1 MAKKPPVTSANS
13 RQERIKNRGK
23 APKSTPKG
31 RQTTAMQRPF
41 KPGTKTSNTTGQR
54 ALPPGKKGG
63 PLTKVTKALP
73 PGKKGGP
80 IVGTKGGALANQAKP
95 SGNFRAPSLPKGTV
109 KVAGKTLSTLGK
121 VGRGL
126 GVAGATLGAADT
138 INSIVNPRSEGN
150 QQLAKAMAAV
160 NKRFSSNYGPRFKKS
175 GSQPAAKPA
184 AKSQMGPMPALKGGF
199 VNGKLQMTQVAKP
212 KKPAAKPA
220 APKASSAP
228 ARSSAPSR
236 SSAPARTPTS
246 RPAAKPAAKP
256 KAPASMATES
266 SMSASDIMK
275 GYGMRVNQT
284 FLAESPSTSKKRQSL
299 KDQTAEIKKMIEES
313 KKRQGKG

>member
-1 MAKKPPVTSANS
+1 
-13 RQERIKNRGK
+13 
-23 APKSTPKG
+23 
-31 RQTTAMQRPF
+31 
-41 KPGTKTSNTTGQR
+41 
-54 ALPPGKKGG
+54 
-63 PLTKVTKALP
+63 VTKALP

-80 IVGTKGGALANQAKP
+80 IVGTKGGALAKQAKP

-109 KVAGKTLSTLGK
+109 KVAGKALSTLGK

-126 GVAGATLGAADT
+126 GVAGAALGAADT
-138 INSIVNPRSEGN
+138 VNSIVNPRSEGN

-175 GSQPAAKPA
+175 GSQPAAKPV

-212 KKPAAKPA
+212 KAKPAAKPV
-220 APKASSAP
+220 APKAATTP

-236 SSAPARTPTS
+236 SSAPARTAS
-246 RPAAKPAAKP
+246 RPAAKPKTS
-256 KAPASMATES
+256 ASES

-284 FLAESPSTSKKRQSL
+284 FGAESPSAPKKRQSL
-299 KDQTAEIKKMIEES
+299 REQTAEIKQMIEES

>member
-1 MAKKPPVTSANS
+1 MAKKPPVTNA
-13 RQERIKNRGK
+13 RRRAERASGSKK
-23 APKSTPKG
+23 VAASTPQK
-31 RQTTAMQRPF
+31 RPTTTMQRPF
-41 KPGTKTSNTTGQR
+41 QPGTRTSNTTGQR
-54 ALPPGKKGG
+54 
-63 PLTKVTKALP
+63 ALP

-80 IVGTKGGALANQAKP
+80 IVGTKGGALAKQAKP

-109 KVAGKTLSTLGK
+109 KVAGKALSTLGK

-126 GVAGATLGAADT
+126 GVAGAALGAADT
-138 INSIVNPRSEGN
+138 VNSIVNPRSEGN
-150 QQLAKAMAAV
+150 QQLAKAMTAV

-175 GSQPAAKPA
+175 SSQPAAKPA

-212 KKPAAKPA
+212 KKPAAKPT
-220 APKASSAP
+220 APKAATTP
-228 ARSSAPSR
+228 TRSSAPSR
-236 SSAPARTPTS
+236 SSAPARTSAS

-256 KAPASMATES
+256 KTPANMATES
-266 SMSASDIMK
+266 SMSAADVMK

-284 FLAESPSTSKKRQSL
+284 FSAESPSTPKKRQSL
-299 KDQTAEIKKMIEES
+299 KDQVGEIKQMIEAS

>member
-1 MAKKPPVTSANS
+1 
-13 RQERIKNRGK
+13 
-23 APKSTPKG
+23 
-31 RQTTAMQRPF
+31 MQRPL

-63 PLTKVTKALP
+63 PLAKVTKALP

-80 IVGTKGGALANQAKP
+80 IVGTKGGALAKQAKP
-95 SGNFRAPSLPKGTV
+95 SGNFKAPSIPKGTASTAA
-109 KVAGKTLSTLGK
+109 KVGKTIGKGLLAKAAVPIDTL
-121 VGRGL
+121 VT
-126 GVAGATLGAADT
+126 A
-138 INSIVNPRSEGN
+138 NSVFNPRSEGN
-150 QQLAKAMAAV
+150 QQLAKAMTAV

-212 KKPAAKPA
+212 KKPAAKPT
-220 APKASSAP
+220 APKAATTP
-228 ARSSAPSR
+228 AR
-236 SSAPARTPTS
+236 SSAPARTPAS

-256 KAPASMATES
+256 ATSANKSNYPSMYS
-266 SMSASDIMK
+266 SVKNFSGGNSSTDPTK
-275 GYGMRVNQT
+275 SYGTRVNSS
-284 FLAESPSTSKKRQSL
+284 FSAESPSSMTKRESL
-299 KDQTAEIKKMIEES
+299 KEQKVKIEEMIKAS